1 MTETRPT
8 DAKARDIA
16 RDRAADRIRSQPLW
30 QRLHRSIRNQLS
42 PAVFGF
48 VALISGAVWIFV
60 EVAEEMASGETH
72 AFDEAV
78 LLWMRNT
85 TDRALPAGPAW
96 LETVMRDL
104 TALGGVTV
112 LGMLVASV
120 VGLLW
125 FQSRHRTAIFLLIAV
140 AGGQL
145 FSNVAKAIFDRPRPD
160 LVPHG
165 TLVTSASFPSGHS
178 MMSAVIWLTLAAM
191 VARTEPSRALR
202 VYLMSI
208 AILITVLVGISRV
221 YLGVH
226 WPTDV
231 LGGWAAGLAWAMG
244 CTALAKIIDPLP
256 EPPAPELRSAGEPP
270 AAP

>member
-1 MTETRPT
+1 MTETRSPET
-8 DAKARDIA
+8 ELQAQRREAVAERL
-16 RDRAADRIRSQPLW
+16 RNRPLW
-30 QRLHRSIRNQLS
+30 QRLHHHLRNQLS
-42 PAVFGF
+42 PAVFAF
-48 VALISGAVWIFV
+48 VALVSGAVWVFV
-60 EVAEEMASGETH
+60 EVAEEVAAGETH

-78 LLWMRNT
+78 LLWMRNA

-96 LETVMRDL
+96 LETVMRDI

-120 VGLLW
+120 VGILW
-125 FQSRHRTAIFLLIAV
+125 FQSRHRTAIFLLVAV

-145 FSNVAKAIFDRPRPD
+145 FSNIAKAIFDRPRPD

-191 VARTEPSRALR
+191 VARTEPSRPLR
-202 VYLMSI
+202 IYLMSM

-231 LGGWAAGLAWAMG
+231 IGGWAAGLAWAMG

-256 EPPAPELRSAGEPP
+256 EPPAPEMRSAGEPP
-270 AAP
+270 PRG

>member
-1 MTETRPT
+1 MTDTRPS
-8 DAKARDIA
+8 DADTARKA
-16 RDRAADRIRSQPLW
+16 AAERIKRLPLHI
-30 QRLHRSIRNQLS
+30 RLTRSIRNQLS
-42 PAVFGF
+42 PAAFAFISV
-48 VALISGAVWIFV
+48 ISGLIWIFL
-60 EVAEEMASGETH
+60 ELAEDMSAGDTH

-78 LLWMRNT
+78 LLSLRNA

-96 LETVMRDL
+96 LETVMRDI

-120 VGLLW
+120 VGILW

-165 TLVTSASFPSGHS
+165 TMVTSASFPSGHS

-191 VARTEPSRALR
+191 VARTEPQRSVRI
-202 VYLMSI
+202 YLMSI
-208 AILITVLVGISRV
+208 AILITLLVGVSRV

-231 LGGWAAGLAWAMG
+231 LAGWAAGLAWAMG
-244 CTALAKIIDPLP
+244 CTALAKVIDPLP
-256 EPPAPELRSAGEPP
+256 EPPAPELRSAGEP
-270 AAP
+270 